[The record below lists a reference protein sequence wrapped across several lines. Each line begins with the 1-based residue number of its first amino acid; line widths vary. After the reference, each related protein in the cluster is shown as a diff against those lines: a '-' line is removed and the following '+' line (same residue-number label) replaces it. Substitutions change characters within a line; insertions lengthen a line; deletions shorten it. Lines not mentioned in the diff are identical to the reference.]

1 MPETDTYKEAVKNI
15 SVKII
20 PKKTQLKTIK
30 TKKHGELILSW
41 KKIKKGL
48 WYEVSLSMDKKF
60 KKSSIQQST
69 KKTKI
74 TLNYLKKKQFYY
86 VRVRAYKKLNGKS
99 YYSGWSSVK
108 KIKTK

>member
-41 KKIKKGL
+41 KKIKRFM
-48 WYEVSLSMDKKF
+48 V
-60 KKSSIQQST
+60 
-69 KKTKI
+69 
-74 TLNYLKKKQFYY
+74 
-86 VRVRAYKKLNGKS
+86 
-99 YYSGWSSVK
+99 
-108 KIKTK
+108 